1 MKRINCIHYI
11 VACMLLTCIT
21 ACDKENSTIEDEIPA
36 AIKSD
41 FSKRYPSAE
50 ITSFMN
56 YSDGIDQIKFKDPE
70 QNEALISYVNDSWK
84 MTYTEISDIQQLPI
98 EVQTA
103 FLQAGYIGVQ
113 DIEIFKT
120 ERAGITRPLYTL
132 HFTYPWKK
140 SDNMQHYIYIND
152 DGLYLRTLRC
162 TPNDTRWFVNLPED
176 HFNFIHEKYKGA
188 EIRGYMND
196 GEHEYFILHNDT
208 IKHVFFHGEIATDR
222 GFWRRTVYELSMDT
236 PIPDNVAKVL
246 KHDNPD
252 FIYTNLYYIE
262 SEEGNS
268 YLFQDKKRDDEL
280 GYTIGENLQP
290 AEE

>member
-11 VACMLLTCIT
+11 VACMLLMCIT

-56 YSDGIDQIKFKDPE
+56 Y
-70 QNEALISYVNDSWK
+70 DSWK
-84 MTYTEISDIQQLPI
+84 MTYTAISDIQQLPI

-196 GEHEYFILHNDT
+196 GEHESIQTFT
-208 IKHVFFHGEIATDR
+208 I
-222 GFWRRTVYELSMDT
+222 S
-236 PIPDNVAKVL
+236 NL
-246 KHDNPD
+246 KKETHIFSRIKNGM
-252 FIYTNLYYIE
+252 TN
-262 SEEGNS
+262 
-268 YLFQDKKRDDEL
+268 
-280 GYTIGENLQP
+280 
-290 AEE
+290 